1 MKNMAFSLSVC
12 LALAS
17 ALPAPAAAQASER
30 NAAAEFG
37 LGVAAFVFTLPYG
50 LVKTAYAVGGSVT
63 GGLAWVLTGGRN
75 EIARAIIQPAMRGD
89 YVVVPEHL
97 LLERSLVFV
106 GRDPRTR
113 SSYSY

>member
-12 LALAS
+12 LVLAS

-30 NAAAEFG
+30 NAAAECG
-37 LGVAAFVFTLPYG
+37 LGVASFVLTLPYG
-50 LVKTAYAVGGSVT
+50 LVKTAYAVGGGLT
-63 GGLAWVLTGGRN
+63 GSLAWVLTGGRN
-75 EIARAIIQPAMRGD
+75 DIARAIIQPAVRGD

-113 SSYSY
+113 SSDSY